1 MKPRQ
6 LIIISVL
13 GMVFTTIACSN
24 RSGATPSAKLREAQ
38 DPLAGPPP
46 ICPRWAFE
54 PWVWEDNK
62 NTQEAALNLVKGY
75 RDRDI
80 PVGTIIIDSPWETAY
95 NSFDWDKQ
103 RYPEPR

>member
-13 GMVFTTIACSN
+13 AMVFTTIACSN
-24 RSGATPSAKLREAQ
+24 RSGATPSTRLQEAQ
-38 DPLAGPPP
+38 GLLAGPPP

-62 NTQEAALNLVKGY
+62 NTQQAVLALVKGY

-103 RYPEPR
+103 RYPEP